1 MAAILG
7 ARASF
12 KSRTKRIRGGETV
25 RFTLTVTDDAS
36 GFDTDDDVS
45 IAQSLMAQSDA
56 TVQKGEATESANN
69 PGVFTFDITF
79 PSVPFEITYTVTV
92 SHSGVAGLSEDLSV
106 SIVVLSS
113 TGMVFFTDALDGQL
127 PDTDIFDRDI
137 RTSVDG
143 NSPVTITWDDAV
155 SYDVVVLV
163 LENATAWTVTPLGV
177 TSKTGNLVA
186 ESLQYVYAE
195 FDVSSGREIA
205 VTATGGK
212 IREVYVLKTYL
223 DMSANKDRPLRYYE
237 HTMDPGGRAFRAEDD
252 TLIFYSGLAPGGKS
266 VHYVGWDYLPKE
278 RLNSF
283 RKLFLGPPVR
293 KPFFI
298 YADPAERPKVVH
310 RVYWNSDFV
319 PRPSASSV
327 RSGYTLNMELHEI

>member
-1 MAAILG
+1 MTAISG
-7 ARASF
+7 ARESLTSS
-12 KSRTKRIRGGETV
+12 KKRIRGGETV

-36 GFDTDDDVS
+36 GFDTTDDVS

-56 TVQKGEATESANN
+56 TAQTGAAIEHAND

-92 SHSGVAGLSEDLSV
+92 SHSGVAGLSQDLSV

-137 RTSVDG
+137 RTSLEGDA
-143 NSPVTITWDDAV
+143 PVTITWDDPV

-163 LENATAWTVTPLGV
+163 LENATSWRVIPLGE
-177 TSKTGNLVA
+177 TAKTGDLVA
-186 ESLQYVYAE
+186 ESLQYVYVE
-195 FDVSSGREIA
+195 FDVSNGSQIE
-205 VTATGGK
+205 VTASDGK

-223 DMSANKDRPLRYYE
+223 DMSANKDRPFRYYE
-237 HTMDPGGRAFRAEDD
+237 HKMDPGRRAFRAEDD